1 MRKNGNSN
9 SNSNRATNHAN
20 RGRWTIAL
28 NLSNVTQLTPPE
40 RLK

>member
-1 MRKNGNSN
+1 MRINGDSN
-9 SNSNRATNHAN
+9 SNSNRATNHVN
-20 RGRWTIAL
+20 RGWWTITL